1 MSTLESPHTAPTPL
15 TSPATH
21 TSPTH
26 TSPTPAETADG
37 ETADGESTA
46 TASLPG
52 GDGDDGDA
60 PMQATIL
67 EVVAWT
73 DPIEDAAGHDPR
85 SDYVERFWLGL
96 LGPSTTWL
104 LRRFARGLDECPTGF
119 RVNLAET
126 GRALGLGESLARNST
141 TRRSIDRACQFGL
154 AYPISVHRLAVRR
167 TFPSLTR
174 RQLNRLPEPL
184 RRTHDQWVDPRL
196 QPAHRARITAVAEG
210 LLRRGETVGGV
221 ERLLRSWGV
230 AHGLIHDGIVAAL
243 DALEEPD
250 DTSAWLSL
258 R

>member
-1 MSTLESPHTAPTPL
+1 MSTLESPHTTD
-15 TSPATH
+15 TTH
-21 TSPTH
+21 ADTTH
-26 TSPTPAETADG
+26 AATAD
-37 ETADGESTA
+37 AESTGA
-46 TASLPG
+46 TAPLP
-52 GDGDDGDA
+52 DGVEHGA
-60 PMQATIL
+60 SVQPTIL

-73 DPIEDAAGHDPR
+73 DPIDDAAGHDPR

-154 AYPISVHRLAVRR
+154 AYPISMHRLAVRR

-196 QPAHRARITAVAEG
+196 QPAHRARITAIAEG